1 MRLIGLIV
9 FGVLLLLVDGGAA
22 AAQERVKIRVA
33 ALTLP
38 VFNPII
44 VNLMKEQGIDARAA
58 IIYTP

>member
-1 MRLIGLIV
+1 
-9 FGVLLLLVDGGAA
+9 VLLLLVDGGAA